1 MLTEAELQK
10 KWESLTFT
18 DDFIFSRVMHDEH
31 ICRQVVE
38 LILGVR
44 IGKIRY
50 LSAQDE
56 HKTDPDSMRI
66 IMDVFLRDEN
76 RIINVEVQTGH
87 KKELPKRSRYYQSVA
102 DVSTTSTGTKYR
114 DLPENILIF
123 ICTFDPFDR
132 DFPRYTFQYICNE
145 DKRLKLRDGSLRIFL
160 NTKATKLSALDQKLQ
175 AFYHYLQDGVAD
187 STLTQEILN
196 KITTLKNNSIERRSF
211 MTLALKMADIEYD
224 AYEEGFDKGREDGL
238 QAGLL
243 AGFQR
248 GIEQGIERG
257 IEQGIEQGIER
268 GIEQGAY
275 QNKLEIA
282 QKLIARGYSL
292 EEIADVSGLTIYQVQ
307 SLLVDSE
314 QP

>member
-1 MLTEAELQK
+1 MK
-10 KWESLTFT
+10 KIKLFP
-18 DDFIFSRVMHDEH
+18 RVMHDEN

-44 IGKIRY
+44 IGKIHY

-132 DFPRYTFQYICNE
+132 NFPRYTFQYRCNE
-145 DKRLKLRDGSLRIFL
+145 DKRLKLKDGSLRIFL
-160 NTKATKLSALDQKLQ
+160 NTKATELSALDQKLQ
-175 AFYHYLQDGVAD
+175 AFYHFTGIPSLP
-187 STLTQEILN
+187 
-196 KITTLKNNSIERRSF
+196 
-211 MTLALKMADIEYD
+211 
-224 AYEEGFDKGREDGL
+224 GFLG
-238 QAGLL
+238 AG
-243 AGFQR
+243 
-248 GIEQGIERG
+248 
-257 IEQGIEQGIER
+257 
-268 GIEQGAY
+268 
-275 QNKLEIA
+275 
-282 QKLIARGYSL
+282 S
-292 EEIADVSGLTIYQVQ
+292 
-307 SLLVDSE
+307 
-314 QP
+314 P

>member
-1 MLTEAELQK
+1 MFTEAELQE

-18 DDFIFSRVMHDEH
+18 DNFIFSRVMHDEH

-44 IGKIRY
+44 IGEIQY

-132 DFPRYTFQYICNE
+132 NFPRYTFEYTCNE
-145 DKRLKLRDGSLRIFL
+145 DKRLKLKDDSLRIFL
-160 NTKATKLSALDQKLQ
+160 NTRATELSDLDQKLQ
-175 AFYHYLQDGVAD
+175 AFYHYLQDGVAE
-187 STLTQEILN
+187 STLTQEISS
-196 KITTLKNNSIERRSF
+196 KINTLKKNSIERRSF
-211 MTLALKMADIEYD
+211 MTLTLKMADARYD
-224 AYEEGFDKGREDGL
+224 GYEEGFDKGFSKGREDGL
-238 QAGLL
+238 QAGL
-243 AGFQR
+243 QQ
-248 GIEQGIERG
+248 GIAQGLEQGTHQKAVETAKSMLSLGLPLDQI
-257 IEQGIEQGIER
+257 QLCTSLP
-268 GIEQGAY
+268 
-275 QNKLEIA
+275 LETVLELA
-282 QKLIARGYSL
+282 QTK
-292 EEIADVSGLTIYQVQ
+292 
-307 SLLVDSE
+307 
-314 QP
+314 

>member
-44 IGKIRY
+44 IGEIRY

-76 RIINVEVQTGH
+76 RIINIEVQTGH

-145 DKRLKLRDGSLRIFL
+145 DKQLKLKDGSLRIFL
-160 NTKATKLSALDQKLQ
+160 NIKATELSALDHKLQ
-175 AFYHYLQDGVAD
+175 AFYHFTGIPSLP
-187 STLTQEILN
+187 
-196 KITTLKNNSIERRSF
+196 
-211 MTLALKMADIEYD
+211 
-224 AYEEGFDKGREDGL
+224 GFLG
-238 QAGLL
+238 AG
-243 AGFQR
+243 
-248 GIEQGIERG
+248 
-257 IEQGIEQGIER
+257 
-268 GIEQGAY
+268 
-275 QNKLEIA
+275 
-282 QKLIARGYSL
+282 S
-292 EEIADVSGLTIYQVQ
+292 
-307 SLLVDSE
+307 
-314 QP
+314 P

>member
-1 MLTEAELQK
+1 
-10 KWESLTFT
+10 
-18 DDFIFSRVMHDEH
+18 
-31 ICRQVVE
+31 
-38 LILGVR
+38 
-44 IGKIRY
+44 
-50 LSAQDE
+50 
-56 HKTDPDSMRI
+56 
-66 IMDVFLRDEN
+66 MDVFLRDEN

-123 ICTFDPFDR
+123 ICTFDPFDK

-145 DKRLKLRDGSLRIFL
+145 DKRLKLKDGSLRIFL
-160 NTKATKLSALDQKLQ
+160 NTRANGLSALDQKLQ
-175 AFYHYLQDGVAD
+175 AFYHYLQDGVVESD
-187 STLTQEILN
+187 LTQTISDS
-196 KITTLKNNSIERRSF
+196 ITTLKNNSIERRHY

-243 AGFQR
+243 AGLQ
-248 GIEQGIERG
+248 QG
-257 IEQGIEQGIER
+257 IEQGIEQG
-268 GIEQGAY
+268 AY
-275 QNKLEIA
+275 QTKLETA
-282 QKLIARGYSL
+282 RKLIARGYSL
-292 EEIADVSGLTIYQVQ
+292 EEIADVSGLTIYQVR

>member
-76 RIINVEVQTGH
+76 RIINVEMQTGH
-87 KKELPKRSRYYQSVA
+87 KKELPKRSRYYQSLA

-132 DFPRYTFQYICNE
+132 NYPRYTFEYTCKEAKHQ
-145 DKRLKLRDGSLRIFL
+145 LKLKDGSLRIFL
-160 NTKATKLSALDQKLQ
+160 NIKATELSALDQKLQ
-175 AFYHYLQDGVAD
+175 AFYHYLQKGVVESD
-187 STLTQEILN
+187 LTQTISDS
-196 KITTLKNNSIERRSF
+196 ITTLKNNSIERRHY

-238 QAGLL
+238 QVGL
-243 AGFQR
+243 Q
-248 GIEQGIERG
+248 QGL
-257 IEQGIEQGIER
+257 QR

-275 QNKLEIA
+275 QKALETAKMFLSYGDSPEKVAICTKLP
-282 QKLIARGYSL
+282 L
-292 EEIADVSGLTIYQVQ
+292 DVVQGLLTTT
-307 SLLVDSE
+307 SE
-314 QP
+314 

>member
-18 DDFIFSRVMHDEH
+18 DNFIFSRVMHDEH

-56 HKTDPDSMRI
+56 HKTDPDSMRV

-123 ICTFDPFDR
+123 ICTFDPFGR

-145 DKRLKLRDGSLRIFL
+145 DKRLKLKDGSLRIFL
-160 NTKATKLSALDQKLQ
+160 NTKATELSALDQKLQ
-175 AFYHYLQDGVAD
+175 AFYHYLQRGVVESD
-187 STLTQEILN
+187 LTQDISN
-196 KITTLKNNSIERRSF
+196 KITTLKNNSIARRTF
-211 MTLALKMADIEYD
+211 MTLTLKLADARYD
-224 AYEEGFDKGREDGL
+224 GFEEGREEGISIGL
-238 QAGLL
+238 
-243 AGFQR
+243 
-248 GIEQGIERG
+248 ER
-257 IEQGIEQGIER
+257 
-268 GIEQGAY
+268 GAY
-275 QNKLEIA
+275 QNKLETA
-282 QKLIARGYSL
+282 HKLLARGYSP
-292 EEIADVSGLTIYQVQ
+292 EDIADLSGLTFSQVQ
-307 SLLVDSE
+307 ELLNL
-314 QP
+314 

>member
-18 DDFIFSRVMHDEH
+18 DDFIFSRVMHDEE

-56 HKTDPDSMRI
+56 HKADPDSMRI

-102 DVSTTSTGTKYR
+102 DVSTTPTGAKYR

-123 ICTFDPFDR
+123 ICTFDPFNR
-132 DFPRYTFQYICNE
+132 NFPRYTFQYSCDE
-145 DKRLKLRDGSLRIFL
+145 DPQLKLKDGSLRIFL
-160 NTKATKLSALDQKLQ
+160 NTKATELSALDQKLQ
-175 AFYHYLQDGVAD
+175 AFYHYLQDGVVD
-187 STLTQEILN
+187 SDLAQVISS
-196 KITTLKNNSIERRSF
+196 KITTLKNNSLERRLY
-211 MTLALKMADIEYD
+211 MTLALKMADARYD
-224 AYEEGFDKGREDGL
+224 GYDEGYEEGISIGL
-238 QAGLL
+238 
-243 AGFQR
+243 
-248 GIEQGIERG
+248 EQGLER
-257 IEQGIEQGIER
+257 
-268 GIEQGAY
+268 GAY
-275 QNKLEIA
+275 QNKLETAKSFLAEGLPPEI
-282 QKLIARGYSL
+282 IARCTNL
-292 EEIADVSGLTIYQVQ
+292 PLDVVQGLAQTK
-307 SLLVDSE
+307 
-314 QP
+314 

>member
-44 IGKIRY
+44 IGEIKY

-132 DFPRYTFQYICNE
+132 GFPRYTFQYICNE
-145 DKRLKLRDGSLRIFL
+145 DKRLKLKDGSIRIFL
-160 NTKATKLSALDQKLQ
+160 NIKATELSALDQKLQ
-175 AFYHYLQDGVAD
+175 AFYHYLQEGEVC
-187 STLTQEILN
+187 STLTQEISN
-196 KITTLKNNSIERRSF
+196 KITTLKNNSLERRSF
-211 MTLALKMADIEYD
+211 MTLALKMADARYD
-224 AYEEGFDKGREDGL
+224 GYEEGFDRGHEVGL
-238 QAGLL
+238 QQGLERGAHQKALETAKTFLSMGFSPEQVAQGTNLPLDVVQGLL
-243 AGFQR
+243 
-248 GIEQGIERG
+248 
-257 IEQGIEQGIER
+257 
-268 GIEQGAY
+268 
-275 QNKLEIA
+275 
-282 QKLIARGYSL
+282 
-292 EEIADVSGLTIYQVQ
+292 
-307 SLLVDSE
+307 
-314 QP
+314 

>member
-18 DDFIFSRVMHDEH
+18 DNFIFSRVMHDEH

-76 RIINVEVQTGH
+76 RIINVEMQTGH

-132 DFPRYTFQYICNE
+132 NFPRYTFQYICNE
-145 DKRLKLRDGSLRIFL
+145 DKRLKLKDGSLRIFL

-175 AFYHYLQDGVAD
+175 AFYHYLQDGVAESD
-187 STLTQEILN
+187 LTQTISDS
-196 KITTLKNNSIERRSF
+196 ITTLKNNSIERRHY
-211 MTLALKMADIEYD
+211 MTLALKMADLEYD
-224 AYEEGFDKGREDGL
+224 AYENGFDRGHEAGL
-238 QAGLL
+238 QAGL
-243 AGFQR
+243 Q
-248 GIEQGIERG
+248 QGLER
-257 IEQGIEQGIER
+257 
-268 GIEQGAY
+268 GAY
-275 QNKLEIA
+275 QTKLETA
-282 QKLIARGYSL
+282 QKLIARGY
-292 EEIADVSGLTIYQVQ
+292 EPEDIADVTGLPLSQVQ
-307 SLLVDSE
+307 ELLLS
-314 QP
+314 